1 MPHTGYVVATCAY
14 TFPHLTQRQ
23 VESLVSL
30 LVDLREGECLPL
42 PWVRGNFQS
51 SSVRAALEIRGTLA
65 QRLEEARRTY
75 EPCRCKEKCSCAS
88 VVERVE
94 VMERY
99 ERGCGEFEQIFAR
112 AEKKD
117 REKEMRH
124 DREAVGRLCAGL
136 RKSRAYR
143 QSIQLLAFTLAV
155 CLVEDYRIREIVMGQ
170 SQ

>member
-1 MPHTGYVVATCAY
+1 MPHTSYVAPNHAY

-117 REKEMRH
+117 RENEMRR
-124 DREAVGRLCAGL
+124 DREATGRLCAKL
-136 RKSRAYR
+136 RQSRPYR
-143 QSIQLLAFTLAV
+143 QTIQLLAFSLAV
-155 CLVEDYRIREIVMGQ
+155 ACVEDYRIREIVMGQ